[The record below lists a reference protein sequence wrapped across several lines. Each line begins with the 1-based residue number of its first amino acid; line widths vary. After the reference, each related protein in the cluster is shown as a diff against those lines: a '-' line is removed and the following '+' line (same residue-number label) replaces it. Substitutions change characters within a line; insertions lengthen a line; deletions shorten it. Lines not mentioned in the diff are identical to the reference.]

1 MPATTEHA
9 LPPERLAAIWQTR
22 DPCAHSADGRQRNRP
37 PREREHAPPALFD
50 RGKAAAV
57 FSTTYQAFVVH
68 HDDFRIPATHPS
80 LAGHFPGNPVVPGV
94 VVLDEIAAALRRR
107 HDRRIT
113 GFSQVKFVA
122 PLLPEQTA
130 LLQLELA
137 DERLRF
143 RVLRDGV
150 LIASG
155 EAGTA

>member
-1 MPATTEHA
+1 MN
-9 LPPERLAAIWQTR
+9 LPR
-22 DPCAHSADGRQRNRP
+22 ADRGSNRP
-37 PREREHAPPALFD
+37 AANVGKLGLLRSIEQRAGAL
-50 RGKAAAV
+50 V
-57 FSTTYQAFVVH
+57 STTHQVFVVH

-94 VVLDEIAAALRRR
+94 VLLDEVAAALRR
-107 HDRRIT
+107 HHGRRIA

-130 LLQLELA
+130 VLQLELT

-143 RVLRDGV
+143 RVLRDDV

-155 EAGTA
+155 EANTA